1 MVAEM
6 AALKF
11 KFDGDALPPARSD
24 QAHGFTIG
32 ESRLHVFDQVA
43 ELFRQHTKQEDDALF
58 VDGFMPQPL
67 ERTRVAVD
75 GPVPQ
80 SDVPCLASRDC
91 GSGVATRKLPSGPPH
106 RTPRCTLGKQ
116 RHHVCP
122 LPLALG
128 KLRKASG
135 TADQP
140 QTVLRACRDCSF
152 PGGGG
157 YAAEGSLGF
166 FAPPRP
172 SLPAAPGSLSSH
184 SACTAGV
191 PQLGSPRSTFGSIA
205 TQSTPRF
212 RSVNETPVAMARDR
226 AFWRFSQ
233 WNLRFAVC
241 LAWHAPIKNCV
252 STETAEGRA
261 QISRRSE
268 DPERTAWPSRRI
280 RSTYRDRGGETNTPK
295 NEKAREQSPASK
307 RSFLRGYFTRTG

>member
-1 MVAEM
+1 MVAEI

-91 GSGVATRKLPSGPPH
+91 GSGVATRKLLSGPAY
-106 RTPRCTLGKQ
+106 RTPRRTLGKQ

-128 KLRKASG
+128 KIAK
-135 TADQP
+135 
-140 QTVLRACRDCSF
+140 SF
-152 PGGGG
+152 GNR
-157 YAAEGSLGF
+157 
-166 FAPPRP
+166 RP
-172 SLPAAPGSLSSH
+172 STKPF
-184 SACTAGV
+184 CERAGIVV
-191 PQLGSPRSTFGSIA
+191 PQAEVDMPRKDRLVFSHRLAPVFQQRPALYLRIPRVRSESRSSNRLAPRSEVL
-205 TQSTPRF
+205 QHKVR
-212 RSVNETPVAMARDR
+212 RD
-226 AFWRFSQ
+226 
-233 WNLRFAVC
+233 
-241 LAWHAPIKNCV
+241 
-252 STETAEGRA
+252 
-261 QISRRSE
+261 SRV
-268 DPERTAWPSRRI
+268 
-280 RSTYRDRGGETNTPK
+280 
-295 NEKAREQSPASK
+295 
-307 RSFLRGYFTRTG
+307 